1 MADIENLVLGIFSVP
16 MFDTH
21 TILQVLL
28 AAVICGIIG
37 LDRTALGQFMISQP
51 VVAGPLT
58 GWLLGD
64 VTAGLVIGGTL
75 ELIWVLDMP
84 IGTFVPADS
93 TVAAVA
99 ATATAALGNSVP
111 GGLPVIG
118 FCLLMTV
125 TMVPVTM
132 FADHLMRKRNAQI
145 PELALSSGG
154 SPTEAG
160 VTAWHLAGLMA
171 FFLKSFFMCLAMVPA
186 GLLLVGVFRSLP
198 APFSRAMVVFV
209 TLLPLLG
216 ASSVA
221 RKLSM
226 NTLDRTLLIGFC
238 VGAVSVQLFHFP
250 EMAAIMLAAAGG
262 WVGVRSHGA

>member
-1 MADIENLVLGIFSVP
+1 MFGIFSVP

-21 TILQVLL
+21 TILQVLI

-125 TMVPVTM
+125 AMVPVTM

-186 GLLLVGVFRSLP
+186 GLVLVGVFRSLP

-216 ASSVA
+216 AASVA

>member
-1 MADIENLVLGIFSVP
+1 

-21 TILQVLL
+21 TIMQVLF
-28 AAVICGIIG
+28 AALIGGIIG

-99 ATATAALGNSVP
+99 ATAIAALGSTTP
-111 GGLPVIG
+111 GQLPVIG
-118 FCLLMTV
+118 FCLLLTV
-125 TMVPVTM
+125 AMVPVTM
-132 FADHLMRKRNAQI
+132 FADHLMRQRNARI
-145 PELALSSGG
+145 PELALSPGG
-154 SPTEAG
+154 RPTESS
-160 VTAWHLAGLMA
+160 VTVWHLAGLIA
-171 FFLKSFFMCLAMVPA
+171 FFLKAFLLCLSLVPA
-186 GLLLVGVFRSLP
+186 GLVLVSGFLALP
-198 APFSRAMVVFV
+198 DAVHRAMSLFV
-209 TLLPLLG
+209 TFLPLLG
-216 ASSVA
+216 AASVA

-226 NTLDRTLLIGFC
+226 NTLDRTLLIGFAI
-238 VGAVSVQLFHFP
+238 GAVSVQMFHFP
-250 EMAAIMLAAAGG
+250 ELAAIMLAAGGG
-262 WVGVRSHGA
+262 WMGMRFHGA

>member
-1 MADIENLVLGIFSVP
+1 

-21 TILQVLL
+21 TILQVLI

-111 GGLPVIG
+111 GDLPVIG

-125 TMVPVTM
+125 AMVPVTM

-160 VTAWHLAGLMA
+160 VTAWHLAGLIA

-186 GLLLVGVFRSLP
+186 GLVLVGVFRLLP

-216 ASSVA
+216 TALVV

-238 VGAVSVQLFHFP
+238 VGAVSVQLFHLP
-250 EMAAIMLAAAGG
+250 ELAAIMLAAVGG

>member
-1 MADIENLVLGIFSVP
+1 
-16 MFDTH
+16 MFDAH
-21 TILQVLL
+21 MIMQVLA
-28 AAVICGIIG
+28 AAVICGFIG

-99 ATATAALGNSVP
+99 ATAIAALGSPMP
-111 GGLPVIG
+111 GDLPVIG
-118 FCLLMTV
+118 FSLLMTV
-125 TMVPVTM
+125 VMVPVTM

-145 PELALSSGG
+145 PQLVLASDGR
-154 SPTEAG
+154 PTEAG
-160 VTAWHLAGLMA
+160 VTGWHLAGLIA
-171 FFLKSFFMCLAMVPA
+171 FFLKSFFMCLALVPA
-186 GLLLVGVFRSLP
+186 GLVLVSGFQMLP
-198 APFSRAMVVFV
+198 AAFFRAMEVFV

-216 ASSVA
+216 AASVA

-226 NTLDRTLLIGFC
+226 KILDKTLLTGFC
-238 VGAVSVQLFHFP
+238 VGAVSVQLLHLP
-250 EMAAIMLAAAGG
+250 EIAAIILAAAGG